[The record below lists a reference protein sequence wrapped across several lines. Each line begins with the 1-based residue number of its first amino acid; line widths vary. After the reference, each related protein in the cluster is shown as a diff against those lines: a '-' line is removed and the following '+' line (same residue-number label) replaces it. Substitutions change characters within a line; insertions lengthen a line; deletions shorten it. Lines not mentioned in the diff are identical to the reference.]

1 MIILIFVETEGR
13 STVYYWCTCEMLHD
27 CIPNIFLA
35 RKSIKLHM
43 YMYFR
48 FFLCDYCQLGFVK
61 EVERE
66 EHLRSKHG
74 EYYGRFLCVPCDV
87 EFPERPALAIHRRK
101 EHPGQKYQ
109 CAACGMLN

>member
-1 MIILIFVETEGR
+1 
-13 STVYYWCTCEMLHD
+13 MLHVYLTYSWQGNPL
-27 CIPNIFLA
+27 IL
-35 RKSIKLHM
+35 

-74 EYYGRFLCVPCDV
+74 EYYGKFLCVPCDL

-101 EHPGQKYQ
+101 EHAGQKYQ
-109 CAACGMLN
+109 CAACGMLKINFFK